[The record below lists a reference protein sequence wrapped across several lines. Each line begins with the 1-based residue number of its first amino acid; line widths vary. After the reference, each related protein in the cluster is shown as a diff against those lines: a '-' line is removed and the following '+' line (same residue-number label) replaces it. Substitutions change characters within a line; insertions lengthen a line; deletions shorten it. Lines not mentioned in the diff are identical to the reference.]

1 MRPGAVRAQFPRNF
15 IFALVFTPRL
25 TIFLAMK
32 GTVKI
37 LGVALSILVVAGRA
51 EAQADNPYQTIPLR
65 NVFGIGSA
73 PPPPAPPAPPEI
85 PVNVK
90 FTGITTYEN
99 PPHAW
104 FLVPGDPG
112 KPEVSVKLAVGQRQ
126 GSLELLEIFEETGE
140 VRILNSGK
148 EARLNFR
155 EHGNKAFAAAPAP
168 PTPGV
173 PRPGQAVPGVPG
185 SAARTLPKPAAPSG
199 IPTSYGT
206 PVAQPAVNTAGGR
219 SIPLNIPSRN
229 VRLPSNQQPQPP
241 QPTLTYEESV
251 INVAIQTEL
260 HRDIINEGGM
270 PPFPPTPLTPDAPGA
285 PPIPGGGFPPSP
297 Q

>member
-1 MRPGAVRAQFPRNF
+1 LPAAEFPRNF
-15 IFALVFTPRL
+15 IFELVFTPKL

-32 GTVKI
+32 RIVKMLVFV
-37 LGVALSILVVAGRA
+37 LGSLLLAGSA
-51 EAQADNPYQTIPLR
+51 KAQADNPYQTIPLR
-65 NVFGIGSA
+65 NVFGIGS
-73 PPPPAPPAPPEI
+73 PPPTPAPPAPPEV

-104 FLVPGDPG
+104 FLVPGEPG

-126 GSLELLEIFEETGE
+126 GALELVEIFEETGE

-155 EHGNKAFAAAPAP
+155 EHGNKPIAAAAPPA
-168 PTPGV
+168 TPGV
-173 PRPGQAVPGVPG
+173 PRPGQPIPRPPASAGAASRPG
-185 SAARTLPKPAAPSG
+185 APSAV
-199 IPTSYGT
+199 PTSYGT
-206 PVAQPAVNTAGGR
+206 PAPQAGNLGGGR
-219 SIPLNIPSRN
+219 SIPTPIPTRSL
-229 VRLPSNQQPQPP
+229 RLPSAQRDQPP
-241 QPTLTYEESV
+241 QSNLTYEESI

-260 HRDIINEGGM
+260 HRDKINRGEM
-270 PPFPPTPLTPDAPGA
+270 PPFPPTELTPDAPGA
-285 PPIPGGGFPPSP
+285 PPVPGGGFPPSP